1 MTLKGDC
8 LLSPNQS
15 SQTSV
20 SKATK
25 EEKQLHAGFM
35 HDIGKSFQRF
45 LAELDIYVRLT
56 VIVTDELDTYVH
68 TKRNLDMEP
77 ID

>member
-20 SKATK
+20 PKATK
-25 EEKQLHAGFM
+25 EEEQLHAVFM
-35 HDIGKSFQRF
+35 HDAGKSFQRF
-45 LAELDIYVRLT
+45 LVELDIYIRLT
-56 VIVTDELDTYVH
+56 VIVTEELDT
-68 TKRNLDMEP
+68 
-77 ID
+77 